1 MERELQWLRFNG
13 AIPGANHPLQCLQE
27 MQTMLA
33 VTVSVLFERKCMTP
47 KDWQRI
53 EVYRNCAWPGDF
65 PRNSRIKN
73 CVTRSDGSLSP
84 RNRGGLIVFNKCLV
98 LLFPLLMVLPALSA
112 QHVAGH
118 PRSAIDTGD
127 QSAIREIID
136 MERQAREASI
146 RRDAEFSQRTLAE
159 DYVAIT
165 PLGQV
170 TTKQDT
176 LSARRSGQLRYETIN
191 VSDMVVRV
199 YGDTAVVTARADV
212 KGHQLGEDF
221 SGPYRYT
228 RVWVRRTGHWQAVS
242 YQATVT
248 Q

>member
-1 MERELQWLRFNG
+1 M
-13 AIPGANHPLQCLQE
+13 I
-27 MQTMLA
+27 
-33 VTVSVLFERKCMTP
+33 
-47 KDWQRI
+47 
-53 EVYRNCAWPGDF
+53 
-65 PRNSRIKN
+65 
-73 CVTRSDGSLSP
+73 
-84 RNRGGLIVFNKCLV
+84 NKIAV
-98 LLFPLLMVLPALSA
+98 LLFSLALAAPAFA
-112 QHVAGH
+112 GQHVAVR
-118 PRSAIDTGD
+118 PRAVMGSADDGT
-127 QSAIREIID
+127 IREIIE
-136 MERQAREASI
+136 MEREAREASI
-146 RRDAEFSQRTLAE
+146 HRDADFSARTLAD
-159 DYVAIT
+159 DYVAIS

-176 LSARRSGQLRYETIN
+176 LSARKSGQLRYDTIDI
-191 VSDMVVRV
+191 SDMVVRV

>member
-1 MERELQWLRFNG
+1 
-13 AIPGANHPLQCLQE
+13 
-27 MQTMLA
+27 ML
-33 VTVSVLFERKCMTP
+33 
-47 KDWQRI
+47 
-53 EVYRNCAWPGDF
+53 
-65 PRNSRIKN
+65 
-73 CVTRSDGSLSP
+73 
-84 RNRGGLIVFNKCLV
+84 NKCAV
-98 LLFPLLMVLPALSA
+98 LLLSLLVTLPVFAG
-112 QHVAGH
+112 QHVAVH
-118 PRSAIDTGD
+118 PRTSIDSAD
-127 QSAIREIID
+127 QSTIKEIVE
-136 MERQAREASI
+136 MERQAKEASLH
-146 RRDAEFSQRTLAE
+146 RDPDFSQRTLAE

-176 LSARRSGQLRYETIN
+176 VSARKSGQLRYEAID

>member
-1 MERELQWLRFNG
+1 
-13 AIPGANHPLQCLQE
+13 
-27 MQTMLA
+27 ML
-33 VTVSVLFERKCMTP
+33 
-47 KDWQRI
+47 
-53 EVYRNCAWPGDF
+53 
-65 PRNSRIKN
+65 
-73 CVTRSDGSLSP
+73 
-84 RNRGGLIVFNKCLV
+84 NKCAV
-98 LLFPLLMVLPALSA
+98 LLLSLLVTLPVFAG
-112 QHVAGH
+112 QHVAVH
-118 PRSAIDTGD
+118 PRTSIDSAD
-127 QSAIREIID
+127 QSTIKEIVE
-136 MERQAREASI
+136 MERQAKEASLH
-146 RRDAEFSQRTLAE
+146 RDPDFSQRTLAE

-176 LSARRSGQLRYETIN
+176 VSARKSGQLRYEAID
-191 VSDMVVRV
+191 VSDMVVRI

>member
-1 MERELQWLRFNG
+1 VAWSNRIGPTQIFTADNLFLVSSYDSPVKVSFFIQNSASHGTLASKVPYSMQADL
-13 AIPGANHPLQCLQE
+13 CL
-27 MQTMLA
+27 LA
-33 VTVSVLFERKCMTP
+33 DC
-47 KDWQRI
+47 
-53 EVYRNCAWPGDF
+53 
-65 PRNSRIKN
+65 
-73 CVTRSDGSLSP
+73 
-84 RNRGGLIVFNKCLV
+84 GGLVVANKCWV
-98 LLFPLLMVLPALSA
+98 LLFCILLFVPAAFSA
-112 QHVAGH
+112 QHVAIH
-118 PRSAIDTGD
+118 PMPGFDNGD
-127 QSAIREIID
+127 QEVIRQIVD
-136 MERQAREASI
+136 MERQAKEASLH
-146 RRDAEFSQRTLAE
+146 RDADFSLKTLAE

-176 LSARRSGQLRYETIN
+176 VSARRSGQLRYESMNIT
-191 VSDMVVRV
+191 DMVVRL

-228 RVWVRRTGHWQAVS
+228 RVWVRKNGHWQAVS

>member
-1 MERELQWLRFNG
+1 M
-13 AIPGANHPLQCLQE
+13 
-27 MQTMLA
+27 
-33 VTVSVLFERKCMTP
+33 VV
-47 KDWQRI
+47 
-53 EVYRNCAWPGDF
+53 
-65 PRNSRIKN
+65 
-73 CVTRSDGSLSP
+73 
-84 RNRGGLIVFNKCLV
+84 NKCVAFLFCLLV
-98 LLFPLLMVLPALSA
+98 PLPVLAAQRVSARPKPAM
-112 QHVAGH
+112 
-118 PRSAIDTGD
+118 DTGD
-127 QSAIREIID
+127 QESIREIID
-136 MERQAREASI
+136 MEHQAREASL
-146 RRDAEFSQRTLAE
+146 RRDVEFSQRNLAE

-176 LSARRSGQLRYETIN
+176 VSARKSGQLKYDTIN
-191 VSDMVVRV
+191 VTDMVVRV

-228 RVWVRRTGHWQAVS
+228 RVWVRRTGHWLAVS

>member
-1 MERELQWLRFNG
+1 MFNEC
-13 AIPGANHPLQCLQE
+13 AVCL
-27 MQTMLA
+27 L
-33 VTVSVLFERKCMTP
+33 
-47 KDWQRI
+47 
-53 EVYRNCAWPGDF
+53 
-65 PRNSRIKN
+65 
-73 CVTRSDGSLSP
+73 SL
-84 RNRGGLIVFNKCLV
+84 LV
-98 LLFPLLMVLPALSA
+98 ALPAFSA
-112 QHVAGH
+112 QHVAVR
-118 PRSAIDTGD
+118 PRPSIDAAD
-127 QSAIREIID
+127 QATMREIVD
-136 MERQAREASI
+136 MERQSREASI
-146 RRDAEFSQRTLAE
+146 HRDAEFSKRTLAE

-176 LSARRSGQLRYETIN
+176 VSARKSGQLRYETID
-191 VSDMVVRV
+191 VSDMVIRI

>member
-1 MERELQWLRFNG
+1 MFNE
-13 AIPGANHPLQCLQE
+13 C
-27 MQTMLA
+27 A
-33 VTVSVLFERKCMTP
+33 VFLLSLV
-47 KDWQRI
+47 
-53 EVYRNCAWPGDF
+53 
-65 PRNSRIKN
+65 
-73 CVTRSDGSLSP
+73 VT
-84 RNRGGLIVFNKCLV
+84 
-98 LLFPLLMVLPALSA
+98 LPAFSA
-112 QHVAGH
+112 QHVAVR
-118 PRSAIDTGD
+118 PRPSIDAAD
-127 QSAIREIID
+127 QATIREIVD
-136 MERQAREASI
+136 MERQSREASI
-146 RRDAEFSQRTLAE
+146 HRDAEFSKRTLAE

-176 LSARRSGQLRYETIN
+176 VSARKSGQLRYETID
-191 VSDMVVRV
+191 VSDMVIRI

>member
-1 MERELQWLRFNG
+1 MV
-13 AIPGANHPLQCLQE
+13 I
-27 MQTMLA
+27 
-33 VTVSVLFERKCMTP
+33 
-47 KDWQRI
+47 
-53 EVYRNCAWPGDF
+53 
-65 PRNSRIKN
+65 
-73 CVTRSDGSLSP
+73 
-84 RNRGGLIVFNKCLV
+84 NKYAV
-98 LLFPLLMVLPALSA
+98 LLCGLLCALPAFAA
-112 QHVAGH
+112 QHVAVH
-118 PRSAIDTGD
+118 PRSSIDATD
-127 QSAIREIID
+127 QATVKEIVD
-136 MERQAREASI
+136 MERQAREASL

-176 LSARRSGQLRYETIN
+176 LSARKSGQLRYETIN

-199 YGDTAVVTARADV
+199 YGDMAVVTARADV

>member
-1 MERELQWLRFNG
+1 VINKCVVFLS
-13 AIPGANHPLQCLQE
+13 
-27 MQTMLA
+27 
-33 VTVSVLFERKCMTP
+33 SVL
-47 KDWQRI
+47 Q
-53 EVYRNCAWPGDF
+53 
-65 PRNSRIKN
+65 S
-73 CVTRSDGSLSP
+73 
-84 RNRGGLIVFNKCLV
+84 
-98 LLFPLLMVLPALSA
+98 LPAFSA
-112 QHVAGH
+112 QHVAVH
-118 PRSAIDTGD
+118 PRSPIDSGD
-127 QSAIREIID
+127 ESAIREIVD
-136 MERQAREASI
+136 MERQAREASL
-146 RRDAEFSQRTLAE
+146 RRDADFSQRTLAE

-170 TTKQDT
+170 TTKQDS
-176 LSARRSGQLRYETIN
+176 LSARKSGQLRYDTID
-191 VSDMVVRV
+191 VSDMVIRV

>member
-1 MERELQWLRFNG
+1 V
-13 AIPGANHPLQCLQE
+13 I
-27 MQTMLA
+27 
-33 VTVSVLFERKCMTP
+33 
-47 KDWQRI
+47 
-53 EVYRNCAWPGDF
+53 
-65 PRNSRIKN
+65 
-73 CVTRSDGSLSP
+73 
-84 RNRGGLIVFNKCLV
+84 NKCAV
-98 LLFPLLMVLPALSA
+98 LLLSLLVTLPAFSA
-112 QHVAGH
+112 QHVAVH
-118 PRSAIDTGD
+118 PRSAIDSGD
-127 QSAIREIID
+127 ESVIREIVE
-136 MERQAREASI
+136 MERQAKEASL
-146 RRDAEFSQRTLAE
+146 RRDADFSQRTLAE

-176 LSARRSGQLRYETIN
+176 LSARKSGQLRYETIN

>member
-1 MERELQWLRFNG
+1 MGIKKVRMARAFSTELTHPNLRNS
-13 AIPGANHPLQCLQE
+13 A
-27 MQTMLA
+27 
-33 VTVSVLFERKCMTP
+33 
-47 KDWQRI
+47 QRI
-53 EVYRNCAWPGDF
+53 SV
-65 PRNSRIKN
+65 
-73 CVTRSDGSLSP
+73 SLA
-84 RNRGGLIVFNKCLV
+84 NRGGLFVINKCV
-98 LLFPLLMVLPALSA
+98 AFLLCLLLALPLFAGRQASARPKPAMDS
-112 QHVAGH
+112 
-118 PRSAIDTGD
+118 GD
-127 QSAIREIID
+127 QESIRQILD
-136 MERQAREASI
+136 MEHQAREASL
-146 RRDAEFSQRTLAE
+146 RRDVDFSQRNLAE

-176 LSARRSGQLRYETIN
+176 VSARKSGQLKYDTIN
-191 VSDMVVRV
+191 VTDMVVRV

-228 RVWVRRTGHWQAVS
+228 RVWVRRTGHWLAVS

>member
-1 MERELQWLRFNG
+1 
-13 AIPGANHPLQCLQE
+13 
-27 MQTMLA
+27 
-33 VTVSVLFERKCMTP
+33 VL
-47 KDWQRI
+47 
-53 EVYRNCAWPGDF
+53 
-65 PRNSRIKN
+65 
-73 CVTRSDGSLSP
+73 
-84 RNRGGLIVFNKCLV
+84 NKCAV
-98 LLFPLLMVLPALSA
+98 LLLSLLVTLPVFAG
-112 QHVAGH
+112 QHVAVH
-118 PRSAIDTGD
+118 PRTSIDSAD
-127 QSAIREIID
+127 QSTIKEIVE
-136 MERQAREASI
+136 MERQAKEASLH
-146 RRDAEFSQRTLAE
+146 RDPDFSQRTLAD

-176 LSARRSGQLRYETIN
+176 VSARKSGQLRYEAID

>member
-1 MERELQWLRFNG
+1 PTFDSGEQ
-13 AIPGANHPLQCLQE
+13 A
-27 MQTMLA
+27 
-33 VTVSVLFERKCMTP
+33 
-47 KDWQRI
+47 
-53 EVYRNCAWPGDF
+53 
-65 PRNSRIKN
+65 
-73 CVTRSDGSLSP
+73 
-84 RNRGGLIVFNKCLV
+84 
-98 LLFPLLMVLPALSA
+98 
-112 QHVAGH
+112 
-118 PRSAIDTGD
+118 
-127 QSAIREIID
+127 AIREVVE
-136 MERQAREASI
+136 MERLAKEASLH
-146 RRDAEFSQRTLAE
+146 RDADFSRRTLAE

-176 LSARRSGQLRYETIN
+176 VSARKSGQLRYQAID

-228 RVWVRRTGHWQAVS
+228 RVWVRRGGRWQAVS

-248 Q
+248 E

>member
-1 MERELQWLRFNG
+1 MNKFVVFL
-13 AIPGANHPLQCLQE
+13 
-27 MQTMLA
+27 LA
-33 VTVSVLFERKCMTP
+33 AL
-47 KDWQRI
+47 
-53 EVYRNCAWPGDF
+53 AA
-65 PRNSRIKN
+65 
-73 CVTRSDGSLSP
+73 
-84 RNRGGLIVFNKCLV
+84 
-98 LLFPLLMVLPALSA
+98 LPAFSA
-112 QHVAGH
+112 QRTAVR
-118 PRSAIDTGD
+118 PKSITDSGD
-127 QSAIREIID
+127 QNVIKEIIE
-136 MERQAREASI
+136 MERQAKEASL
-146 RRDAEFSQRTLAE
+146 RRDVDFSQRTLAE

-176 LSARRSGQLRYETIN
+176 VSARKSGQLRYDNID

-199 YGDTAVVTARADV
+199 FGHMAVVTARADV

-228 RVWVRRTGHWQAVS
+228 RVWVRRTGRWQAVS

>member
-1 MERELQWLRFNG
+1 MF
-13 AIPGANHPLQCLQE
+13 A
-27 MQTMLA
+27 
-33 VTVSVLFERKCMTP
+33 TVSFS
-47 KDWQRI
+47 
-53 EVYRNCAWPGDF
+53 
-65 PRNSRIKN
+65 RNSSIQD
-73 CVTRSDGSLSP
+73 CVARSGASLSP
-84 RNRGGLIVFNKCLV
+84 RNRGGLVVINECAVF
-98 LLFPLLMVLPALSA
+98 LLSLLLGLPAFA
-112 QHVAGH
+112 GQHVALR
-118 PRSAIDTGD
+118 PRPSTDPAD
-127 QSAIREIID
+127 QATVREIVD

-146 RRDAEFSQRTLAE
+146 HRDAEFSRRTLAE

-176 LSARRSGQLRYETIN
+176 ISARKSGQLRYETID

>member
-1 MERELQWLRFNG
+1 VLL
-13 AIPGANHPLQCLQE
+13 L
-27 MQTMLA
+27 
-33 VTVSVLFERKCMTP
+33 SVLAA
-47 KDWQRI
+47 
-53 EVYRNCAWPGDF
+53 V
-65 PRNSRIKN
+65 
-73 CVTRSDGSLSP
+73 
-84 RNRGGLIVFNKCLV
+84 
-98 LLFPLLMVLPALSA
+98 PAFAA
-112 QHVAGH
+112 QHVAIR
-118 PRSAIDTGD
+118 PRPPLEAGD
-127 QSAIREIID
+127 QETIREIIE

-146 RRDAEFSQRTLAE
+146 RRDSEFSQRTLAE

-176 LSARRSGQLRYETIN
+176 VSARKSGQLRYDTIN

>member
-1 MERELQWLRFNG
+1 
-13 AIPGANHPLQCLQE
+13 
-27 MQTMLA
+27 
-33 VTVSVLFERKCMTP
+33 VS
-47 KDWQRI
+47 
-53 EVYRNCAWPGDF
+53 
-65 PRNSRIKN
+65 
-73 CVTRSDGSLSP
+73 
-84 RNRGGLIVFNKCLV
+84 NRCLV
-98 LLFPLLMVLPALSA
+98 LLWSVLVALPAFSA
-112 QHVAGH
+112 QHVAVH
-118 PRSAIDTGD
+118 PRPSFDSGD
-127 QSAIREIID
+127 QSTIREIVD
-136 MERQAREASI
+136 MERQAKEASLH
-146 RRDAEFSQRTLAE
+146 RDADFSQRTLAE

-176 LSARRSGQLRYETIN
+176 LSARRSGQLRYDTIA

-228 RVWVRRTGHWQAVS
+228 RIWVRRSGHWQAVS

>member
-1 MERELQWLRFNG
+1 M
-13 AIPGANHPLQCLQE
+13 
-27 MQTMLA
+27 
-33 VTVSVLFERKCMTP
+33 VV
-47 KDWQRI
+47 
-53 EVYRNCAWPGDF
+53 
-65 PRNSRIKN
+65 
-73 CVTRSDGSLSP
+73 
-84 RNRGGLIVFNKCLV
+84 NKCLPFLFC
-98 LLFPLLMVLPALSA
+98 LLVSFPALAAQRVSA
-112 QHVAGH
+112 RPKPAMD
-118 PRSAIDTGD
+118 SGD
-127 QSAIREIID
+127 QETIREIVE
-136 MERQAREASI
+136 MEHQAREASL
-146 RRDAEFSQRTLAE
+146 RRDVDFSQRTLAD

-176 LSARRSGQLRYETIN
+176 VSARKSGQLKYDAIN
-191 VSDMVVRV
+191 VTDMVVRI

-228 RVWVRRTGHWQAVS
+228 RVWVRRTGHWLAVS

>member
-1 MERELQWLRFNG
+1 VINRCAVWLLSLLL
-13 AIPGANHPLQCLQE
+13 AIPA
-27 MQTMLA
+27 
-33 VTVSVLFERKCMTP
+33 F
-47 KDWQRI
+47 
-53 EVYRNCAWPGDF
+53 
-65 PRNSRIKN
+65 
-73 CVTRSDGSLSP
+73 
-84 RNRGGLIVFNKCLV
+84 
-98 LLFPLLMVLPALSA
+98 SA
-112 QHVAGH
+112 QHVSIR
-118 PRSAIDTGD
+118 PRAIADTGD
-127 QSAIREIID
+127 QETIREIIE
-136 MERQAREASI
+136 MERQAKEASLH
-146 RRDAEFSQRTLAE
+146 RDADFSQRTLAE

-165 PLGQV
+165 PLGQI

-176 LSARRSGQLRYETIN
+176 VSARKSGQLRYETIN
-191 VSDMVVRV
+191 VSDMVVRI